1 MDTSYIDSDLPTTR
15 AFDDIVE
22 QLAPDE
28 VETLQW
34 LVDEI
39 RRRFGASDSFDPND
53 PKFKELVN
61 QLAARV
67 V

>member
-1 MDTSYIDSDLPTTR
+1 MDTSDIDSDLSTAE
-15 AFDDIVE
+15 AFDDIVGR
-22 QLAPDE
+22 LAPDE

-34 LVDEI
+34 LIDEI
-39 RRRFGASDSFDPND
+39 RSRFGASDSFDPND
-53 PKFKELVN
+53 PNFNELVA

>member
-1 MDTSYIDSDLPTTR
+1 MDTSDIDSDLSTAE
-15 AFDDIVE
+15 AFDDIVGR
-22 QLAPDE
+22 LAPDE

-34 LVDEI
+34 LIDEI
-39 RRRFGASDSFDPND
+39 RSRFGASDSFDPND
-53 PKFKELVN
+53 RNFNELVA

>member
-1 MDTSYIDSDLPTTR
+1 MDTSDIDSDLSTAE
-15 AFDDIVE
+15 AFDDIVGR
-22 QLAPDE
+22 LAPDE

-34 LVDEI
+34 LIDEI
-39 RRRFGASDSFDPND
+39 RSRFGASDSFDPND
-53 PKFKELVN
+53 RNFNELVT

>member
-1 MDTSYIDSDLPTTR
+1 MDTSDIDSDLPTTN
-15 AFDDIVE
+15 ALDDIIE
-22 QLAPDE
+22 RLAPDE

-34 LVDEI
+34 LIDEI
-39 RRRFGASDSFDPND
+39 RSRFGASDNFDPND
-53 PKFKELVN
+53 PKFNDLVA